1 MLGRLVRPNFSVFL
15 GQESQDALP
24 LDLVGRAFEQLFK
37 SPDVLV
43 VNEALH
49 GRGLPLQAKAAP
61 SKLRSF
67 YGRVELIRPLTLQR
81 NAALGGASA
90 AACSDAE
97 AR

>member
-15 GQESQDALP
+15 SQQSQDALP
-24 LDLVGRAFEQLFK
+24 LDLVGRAFEQLFE
-37 SPDVLV
+37 SPDILV

-49 GRGLPLQAKAAP
+49 GRGLPLQAKAAI

-67 YGRVELIRPLTLQR
+67 YGRVELIRSLTLGR
-81 NAALGGASA
+81 NAAVDGASA

-97 AR
+97 A